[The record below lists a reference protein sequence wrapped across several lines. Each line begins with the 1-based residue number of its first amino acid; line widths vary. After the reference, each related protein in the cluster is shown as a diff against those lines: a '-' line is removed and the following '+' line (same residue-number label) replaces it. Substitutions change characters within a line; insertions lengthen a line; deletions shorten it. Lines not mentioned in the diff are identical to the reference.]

1 MGRIVL
7 YGKNFIDGGVLDIK
21 IKEEIVYRL
30 DLEEKIM

>member
-1 MGRIVL
+1 MGRTVL
-7 YGKNFIDGGVLDIK
+7 HGKNLTDGGVSDIK